1 MRKVLLLLIVLIVA
15 SGSSSYAFDRSKV
28 KHEGEVV
35 VKDPRGEFVGTVRNA
50 LTDACG
56 NIVFIIISV
65 GDEGDQEQKEIAIP
79 LNVFSY
85 DHEKEGL
92 TVNAS
97 KEQLD
102 AAPEFHPSDLNDPS
116 FAEKSYKAFGQNPP
130 RNGGSRPRERQKN
143 DTMTL

>member
-1 MRKVLLLLIVLIVA
+1 MRKVLLLLVVLILA
-15 SGSSSYAFDRSKV
+15 SGSSGYGFDRSKI

-35 VKDPRGEFVGTVRNA
+35 VKDPEGEFVGTVRNA
-50 LTDACG
+50 LTDAWG
-56 NIVFIIISV
+56 HIVFIIVSV
-65 GDEGDQEQKEIAIP
+65 GAEGDQRKKEIAVP
-79 LNVFSY
+79 LNVFSL

-102 AAPEFHPSDLNDPS
+102 AAPEFHDSDLNDPS
-116 FAEKSYKAFGQNPP
+116 FAENAYKAFDQTSPG
-130 RNGGSRPRERQKN
+130 NGDSRFRQRQKN